1 MRLMRQ
7 QGCGSCAV
15 NKVKVKICGLR
26 RTQDVEYVNTLLP
39 DFAGFVFASSKRQ
52 VTAAQAAQL
61 KALLAPQVKAV
72 GVFVN
77 AKADCIAQLAQA
89 GTIDLIQLHG
99 DESAAYCQ
107 GLRQLTDL
115 PIIRAVRVKDAATV
129 AAANAYPADY
139 LLFDTYTP
147 GQYGGTGRRF
157 DAALLEKCGVSKPY
171 FIAGGLDAD
180 CVADVIKNTKAFAVD
195 VSGGVE
201 TDGFK
206 DEKKI
211 AAFIAKVRRTIKN

>member
-1 MRLMRQ
+1 M
-7 QGCGSCAV
+7 

-26 RTQDVEYVNTLLP
+26 RTQDVEYVNMLLP
-39 DFAGFVFASSKRQ
+39 DFVGFVFAKSKRQ

-61 KALLAPQVKAV
+61 KALLAPQIKAV

-77 AKADCIAQLAQA
+77 AEQDFIAQLARS
-89 GTIDLIQLHG
+89 GTIDVIQLHG
-99 DESAAYCQ
+99 DESTEYCQ
-107 GLRQLTDL
+107 SLKQLTNL
-115 PIIRAVRVKDAATV
+115 PIIRAVRVKDAASV

-147 GQYGGTGRRF
+147 GQYGGTGQRF
-157 DAALLEKCGVSKPY
+157 DTTLLDVCGVSKPY
-171 FIAGGLDAD
+171 FIAGGLDAAS
-180 CVADVIKNTKAFAVD
+180 VAGVIKNTKAFAVD

-206 DEKKI
+206 DKTKI
-211 AAFIAKVRRTIKN
+211 AAFIANVRGDNNDKR